1 MIDRTRH
8 RFVEHLGEWFQ
19 LLWEV
24 GVITK
29 KELDEVLDR
38 VADDQPE
45 DQS

>member
-1 MIDRTRH
+1 M
-8 RFVEHLGEWFQ
+8 
-19 LLWEV
+19 

-38 VADDQPE
+38 VADDQPD